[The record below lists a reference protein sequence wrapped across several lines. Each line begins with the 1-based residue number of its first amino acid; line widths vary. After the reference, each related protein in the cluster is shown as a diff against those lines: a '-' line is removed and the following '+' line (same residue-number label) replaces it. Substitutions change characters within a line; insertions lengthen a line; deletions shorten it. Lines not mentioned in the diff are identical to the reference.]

1 MSSEIANPRTSDMN
15 VPVVMM
21 HPFTELVLEA
31 ADS

>member
-21 HPFTELVLEA
+21 YLLTELVLEA